1 MKVKEIRELSAEA
14 LEKKAIELKRELGID
29 RGSASGGSKTAGKI
43 RSLRRTIA
51 RMLCIKRE
59 QELKIRASP
68 LPSKSKGSG
77 SSESK
82 VQKMEKKSK

>member
-51 RMLCIKRE
+51 RMLCIRRE
-59 QELKIRASP
+59 KELNIHQTKEAKNETKQPNIVSNEKIA
-68 LPSKSKGSG
+68 
-77 SSESK
+77 
-82 VQKMEKKSK
+82 KKDE